1 MREAIK
7 DNAWI
12 LKIRSDTV
20 VSVDHIREFFTLG
33 MLLLDVILDEHSED
47 DIVWKH
53 ATNGQ
58 YSAAS
63 AYKAQFLGMVNSPME
78 QMVWKA
84 WAPRKVKFFA
94 WLALQDRIWTADRLD
109 KRGWQNCGHCPLCG
123 REQETGAHL
132 FFKCRFTNRLWRLV
146 IDKLSLDHMDPSSWH
161 LEASVKEWWA
171 NMTGLG
177 IPNRKAMASL
187 TMLVSWTVW
196 NERNARIFRHKNA
209 PPPILVNNILTDARL
224 WVTAGAKKLGDIL
237 VRE

>member
-1 MREAIK
+1 MWVGTENPCDEADLDFFYASTTIILGNGAKTPFWDSPWLLGRKPKEIAPLIYEASSRKNWKVREAIK

-20 VSVDHIREFFTLG
+20 VSIDHIREFFTLW

-58 YSAAS
+58 YSAAP

-109 KRGWQNCGHCPLCG
+109 KRGWQNCGHCSLCG

-161 LEASVKEWWA
+161 LEASVKE
-171 NMTGLG
+171 
-177 IPNRKAMASL
+177 
-187 TMLVSWTVW
+187 
-196 NERNARIFRHKNA
+196 
-209 PPPILVNNILTDARL
+209 
-224 WVTAGAKKLGDIL
+224 
-237 VRE
+237 